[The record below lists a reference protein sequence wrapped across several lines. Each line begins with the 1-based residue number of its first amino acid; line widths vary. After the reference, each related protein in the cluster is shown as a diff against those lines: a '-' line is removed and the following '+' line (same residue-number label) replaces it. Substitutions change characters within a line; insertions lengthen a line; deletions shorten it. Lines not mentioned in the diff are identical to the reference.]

1 MKRLDAMQWS
11 MHLVRG
17 GHTSELHYSKARATI
32 KTLTPSSNKSENK
45 PVSNVKSRRGK
56 KRKKKEKR
64 KNGIYTRTASPNL
77 PV

>member
-45 PVSNVKSRRGK
+45 PVSNAKSRRGAGRK
-56 KRKKKEKR
+56 EKKK
-64 KNGIYTRTASPNL
+64 GIYTRTASPN